1 MNLIQLIVHKQ
12 GRLRAYKS
20 TGKEATR
27 GGGNREIHCG
37 ATTLEKLKTMCA
49 LLYRMA
55 DWIKTQMKN
64 RRLRLGTVSECK
76 SS

>member
-1 MNLIQLIVHKQ
+1 MYINKGGCELIKA
-12 GRLRAYKS
+12 RE
-20 TGKEATR
+20 KEATR
-27 GGGNREIHCG
+27 GSGGNREIHCG

-55 DWIKTQMKN
+55 DWIKAQMKN